1 MSGAI
6 KQKRISQMT
15 KQSVKPM
22 YAAIAKFSGAEDIQL
37 DAVKEFL
44 AAGGRSEWIEGS
56 EKALLRNKESD
67 SSNPLKWAD
76 FSAAIYKSRGDD
88 VHRIAMSEP
97 SALNDEEKALRTK
110 YKGEIGAYANRFAG
124 KVRTAEKKRDA
135 EATGE
140 KITRTKKT
148 TVVFADEQN
157 EKILKRFQSDETPPC
172 SPTAVRDWIA
182 AAPWNNAG

>member
-1 MSGAI
+1 MS
-6 KQKRISQMT
+6 
-15 KQSVKPM
+15 KQSVRTM
-22 YAAIAKFSGAEDIQL
+22 YAAIENFGAGETAQL
-37 DAVKEFL
+37 DAVAEFL

-67 SSNPLKWAD
+67 PSNPLKWAD

-88 VHRIAMSEP
+88 VYRLAMSEP
-97 SALNDEEKALRTK
+97 SALNDEEKKLRTK
-110 YKGEIGAYANRFAG
+110 YKGEIAAYSNRFAG

-148 TVVFADEQN
+148 TVTFADEQN
-157 EKILKRFQSDETPPC
+157 AKILKRFQSDETPPC

-182 AAPWNNAG
+182 SAPWNNAG

>member
-1 MSGAI
+1 
-6 KQKRISQMT
+6 MT

-22 YAAIAKFSGAEDIQL
+22 YAAIAKFSDAEDIQL
-37 DAVKEFL
+37 DAVMEFL

-67 SSNPLKWAD
+67 PSNPLKWSD
-76 FSAAIYKSRGDD
+76 YSAAILKSRGDD
-88 VHRIAMSEP
+88 VYRIAMSEP
-97 SALNDEEKALRTK
+97 SALNDADKKLRTK
-110 YKGEIGAYANRFAG
+110 YKGEIGAYSNRFAG
-124 KVRTAEKKRDA
+124 KVRTAEKKLAA
-135 EATGE
+135 EASGE
-140 KITRTKKT
+140 KITRKKKT

>member
-1 MSGAI
+1 MN
-6 KQKRISQMT
+6 
-15 KQSVKPM
+15 KQSIRSM
-22 YAAIAKFSGAEDIQL
+22 YAAIASFGVGETLQL
-37 DAVKEFL
+37 DAVAEFL
-44 AAGGRSEWIEGS
+44 AAGGRSEWIEAS
-56 EKALLRNKESD
+56 ETALSRNKDSD
-67 SSNPLKWAD
+67 PSNPLKWAD